1 MKGYEKPP
9 RAIHGRFS
17 IFARIVY
24 LCGGRSSRS
33 TPRSTELEREITC
46 ENCLAKLERLDRELA
61 DRARDREDPPQQ
73 RELFRP
79 GLRLVGGRK

>member
-1 MKGYEKPP
+1 MKGFEKPP

-17 IFARIVY
+17 IFGRVMF

-46 ENCLAKLERLDRELA
+46 DNCLAKLERIDRDLA
-61 DRARDREDPPQQ
+61 ARARDRDEPPKQ

-79 GLRLVGGRK
+79 GLRLVGGAK